1 MAFEYT
7 LQIMIILGRSDSEID
22 NVSGCNK
29 INKYNSTEFPHR

>member
-22 NVSGCNK
+22 NVSGYNR
-29 INKYNSTEFPHR
+29 INKYNST